1 MPIKRCSIDG
11 KDGWKYGDSGTC
23 YSGPD
28 GKRKAIAQAI
38 AVNKG
43 QPPTNEKLNDLIE
56 VLAVKKT
63 GFDFDGVISTRRG
76 QSLFQNTR
84 GDKWVISARS
94 HGSNDFWMIIDRI
107 GIDRKR
113 VIFTS
118 SNQEKVE
125 EIKRLGIE
133 VFYDNNPTVRSM
145 LPSVVRL
152 F

>member
-1 MPIKRCSIDG
+1 MPIKRCSVDG
-11 KDGWKYGDSGTC
+11 KDGWKWGDNGTC

-28 GKRKAIAQAI
+28 GKRKAISQAMAI
-38 AVNKG
+38 G
-43 QPPTNEKLNDLIE
+43 GGEPPVNEKLNDLIE

-63 GFDFDGVISTRRG
+63 GFDFDGVISTVRG
-76 QSLFQNTR
+76 QSLFRNTR
-84 GDKWVISARS
+84 GDKWVITARS
-94 HGSNDFWMIIDRI
+94 NGSNDFWRVIDRI

-113 VIFTS
+113 VIFTG
-118 SNQEKVE
+118 SNQRKVE

-145 LPSVVRL
+145 LPGVVRL